1 MTPQEITKKG
11 GTADGVITIE
21 NVENRLG
28 WTISEVIYNAFLEEV
43 SYDVKYGYTDEEW
56 ADKMTDNGQDVE
68 VNPEKYWPIKLYD
81 GYSYEEMW
89 EGECTNNGTTI
100 SLDNYKMKY
109 KMMGILL
116 NGDYDM
122 DGSAQISFQS
132 NELKKYNK
140 DDILILSINNET
152 GEMLYLELDDFN
164 KDTRRM
170 YSYI

>member
-1 MTPQEITKKG
+1 MTKKEG
-11 GTADGVITIE
+11 SAADGVITIE

-28 WTISEVIYNAFLEEV
+28 WTISEVIYNAFLESV
-43 SYDVKYGYTDEEW
+43 SYNAENGYTDEEW
-56 ADKMTDNGQDVE
+56 ADQQTSNGQD
-68 VNPEKYWPIKLYD
+68 PEMSPENYWPIKLYD
-81 GYSYEEMW
+81 GYSYDEFDW
-89 EGECTNNGTTI
+89 EECTNRETII

-122 DGSAQISFQS
+122 DGSVKISFQS

-152 GEMLYLELDDFN
+152 GNMKYLELDDLN

>member
-1 MTPQEITKKG
+1 MTKKEG
-11 GTADGVITIE
+11 SAADGVITIE

-28 WTISEVIYNAFLEEV
+28 WTISEVIYNAFVGDLG
-43 SYDVKYGYTDEEW
+43 GYTDEEW
-56 ADKMTDNGQDVE
+56 ADEQTDNGQD
-68 VNPEKYWPIKLYD
+68 PEMKPEDFWPIKIYD
-81 GYSYEEMW
+81 GYSYEGLW
-89 EGECTNNGTTI
+89 EGENTNNGTTI

-122 DGSAQISFQS
+122 DGFVKISFQS

-152 GEMLYLELDDFN
+152 GNMKYLELDDLN